1 MRNNTRKQK
10 KNFVALILM
19 LVCANSYSQKESVSK
34 PDTITKVNHKLINVA
49 FSKQPVVELVS
60 AVNTVWSDKLETR
73 SLQSTASSLTGQLPG
88 LTVRNLSSAS
98 GSNPLL
104 FVRGRNTYNTDNT
117 LGKPGNSP
125 LLLVDGFKAD
135 INLLSIYEIESVSI
149 LKDANALAMYGMDG
163 ANGALL
169 VTTKRGMM
177 GKTKVRFVLNQGVQ
191 QPTQLPDLLN
201 ARNYAIMY
209 NEALSNDGVTSL
221 KYHPENDIPNYGKGG
236 IHQYLHPDNDY
247 WHDLTKS
254 ATSYSSLGINISGG
268 TNVVKYMVT
277 AGYLYNGGIFANT
290 DKNPKFSTQTDEHRF
305 NVRANLDAR
314 ITNEIMLRADV
325 SGFLSNSYSNGGYNQ
340 ISLFNSLPPQ
350 AFPLLNPDGTYGG
363 TPVYPTNPLAQIES
377 TGYQKEITRNV
388 NSTLQLTYDFSK
400 IIRGLSA
407 GGALNVYTN
416 TQILDAKTRKYATYQ
431 VLGYD
436 DNTKSYE
443 YSSIQG
449 LNTDLAWNGAPVTSD
464 QRYSIQANIN
474 YDTEWSKHKLKS
486 QLLFNSEQSYQYDD
500 YYIIKTLGLAFR
512 AHYGYLDKYFA
523 EFTAGYYG
531 GEQFTPENRFHFYPS
546 GGVSW
551 VMSNEDFLKELQVID
566 FFKLRATY
574 GVVGGSS
581 FATANDGSTASLF
594 NNRIYYYERYSGG
607 PNAIFGNAAAT
618 SSYSGTQTSRMPSPF
633 IGWEKSYKANV
644 GLDMTLLKSLHINA
658 DIYHDRRT
666 DIMTLVRYIPAVYG
680 MNLGG
685 RQPIE
690 NGGEVT
696 NRGYEITLDYSAK
709 AGKLYYSVGAGVWY
723 NKSKII
729 KKPDAVLY
737 SNEQASVIGKPV
749 NQNMGFVADGF
760 FPVGTPLM
768 QSSNPLQTFGFVKQ
782 GDVKY
787 KDMTGDNIVD
797 ENDIIPLQYSDLPEY
812 TYTLN
817 LDLKYQGFYCSAL
830 GQGTFHSTA
839 MMGGLMRPFSTNQNA
854 LNESMKRWTP
864 ETASTA
870 IYPRLSTTLSENNNK
885 NSTIWQRSTAYF
897 KLRNIELGYEFSP
910 KQLKFIKINQLR
922 LYLKG
927 NDVFT
932 ITDNLNFIDPES
944 FSLGYPLMRMF
955 NLGITTVF

>member
-1 MRNNTRKQK
+1 MRKNNRMQK
-10 KNFVALILM
+10 YFFVTLILM
-19 LVCANSYSQKESVSK
+19 LICNNIHSQIKSVSK
-34 PDTITKVNHKLINVA
+34 SDTTATLIHQVINVA
-49 FSKQPVVELVS
+49 FSKQRAVELVS
-60 AVNTVWSDKLETR
+60 AVNAVWSGKLETR
-73 SLQSTASSLTGQLPG
+73 SLQSTSSSLTGQLPG

-104 FVRGRNTYNTDNT
+104 YVRGRNTYNTDNS
-117 LGKPGNSP
+117 LGRQGNSP

-169 VTTKRGMM
+169 VTTKRGAA
-177 GKTKVRFVLNQGVQ
+177 GKTRVSLVLNQGVQ
-191 QPTQLPDLLN
+191 QPNQLPELLN

-209 NEALSNDGVTSL
+209 NEALKNDGTTTL
-221 KYHPENDIPNYGKGG
+221 KYHPVNDIPNYGKGG
-236 IHQYLHPDNDY
+236 AHQYLHPDNDY
-247 WHDLTKS
+247 WRDLTKS
-254 ATSYSSLGINISGG
+254 ATGYSSLGMNISGG
-268 TNVVKYMVT
+268 TNMVKYMVT
-277 AGYLYNGGIFANT
+277 AGYLYNGGLFTNT
-290 DKNPKFSTQTDEHRF
+290 DKNPKYSTQTDEHRF
-305 NVRANLDAR
+305 NIRANLDAK
-314 ITNEIMLRADV
+314 ITNEITLRADV
-325 SGFLSNSYSNGGYNQ
+325 SGYLSNSRANGVNNQ

-363 TPVYPTNPLAQIES
+363 TSVYPSNPLAQIES
-377 TGYQKEITRNV
+377 TGYQKEINRNV
-388 NSTLQLTYDFSK
+388 NATLQLTYDFAK
-400 IIRGLSA
+400 IISGLSA

-431 VLGYD
+431 VTGYD
-436 DNTKSYE
+436 EITKNYQ
-443 YSSIQG
+443 YSTIQG

-474 YDTEWSKHKLKS
+474 YDKSWNKNKLKS
-486 QLLFNSEQSYQYDD
+486 QLLYNSEQSYQYDD
-500 YYIIKTLGLAFR
+500 YYIIKTMGLAFR
-512 AHYGYLDKYFA
+512 THYGYADKYFA

-531 GEQFTPENRFHFYPS
+531 GEQFTSENRFHFYPS

-551 VMSNEDFLKELQVID
+551 VLSNEDFFKSVKQID
-566 FFKLRATY
+566 FLKMRASY

-581 FATANDGSTASLF
+581 FATANDGNTAGLF
-594 NNRIYYYERYSGG
+594 NNRIYYYERYSGA
-607 PNAIFGNAAAT
+607 PYANFGNVAAT

-633 IGWEKSYKANV
+633 IGWEKSYKTNI
-644 GLDMTLLKSLHINA
+644 GLDLILLKSLHFNA

-666 DIMTLVRYIPAVYG
+666 DIMTLVRYIPAIYG

-696 NRGYEITLDYSAK
+696 NKGYEFTLNYSGK
-709 AGKLYYSVGAGVWY
+709 AGKLNYSVGTGIWY
-723 NKSKII
+723 NKSDII

-737 SNEQASVIGKPV
+737 SNQQASVIGKPV
-749 NQNMGFVADGF
+749 NQNFGFVDEGF
-760 FPVGTPLM
+760 FPAGTLVG
-768 QSSNPLQTFGFVKQ
+768 QASNPLQTFGFIQQ

-797 ENDIIPLQYSDLPEY
+797 ENDLVPLGYTELPEY
-812 TYTLN
+812 TYTMN
-817 LDLKYQGFYCSAL
+817 LDLKYNGFYFSAL
-830 GQGTFHSTA
+830 GQGTLHSSA

-854 LNESMKRWTP
+854 LNESIKRWTP

-897 KLRNIELGYEFSP
+897 KLRNVELGYEFSP
-910 KQLKFIKINQLR
+910 KQLKNIKINQLR
-922 LYLKG
+922 LFVKG

-955 NLGITTVF
+955 NIGITTVF